1 MQHWIWL
8 PGCVMQFLAKETETW
23 RNHLSSLNR
32 DLQQPLYPNL
42 NHIPVGGGL
51 KHCEALLLSAHCSWT
66 LFSSGK
72 STPSFHTWDVK
83 GISHVVSPQ
92 GCGFRQIYLKQCK
105 ELNASHL
112 LRLISLGW
120 LGLDLQSCF
129 SYFSSRAQR
138 HSWWSQNKAYSWKK
152 FKQLVF
158 FWHLYGPSWL
168 LQLGWHRKTCAMSL
182 MVGWV
187 GPNEDTPI
195 FNRSSRVCPLICQ
208 HRWDNTGGNQ
218 TTDWALKLF
227 FVLCIYCYF
236 KLGALTSSWLWPLHF
251 LSPLRNGEYCL

>member
-1 MQHWIWL
+1 M
-8 PGCVMQFLAKETETW
+8 
-23 RNHLSSLNR
+23 
-32 DLQQPLYPNL
+32 
-42 NHIPVGGGL
+42 
-51 KHCEALLLSAHCSWT
+51 
-66 LFSSGK
+66 
-72 STPSFHTWDVK
+72 K
-83 GISHVVSPQ
+83 GISHVHSPQ
-92 GCGFRQIYLKQCK
+92 GCGFSQIYLKQCK
-105 ELNASHL
+105 ELNVSRL

-120 LGLDLQSCF
+120 LGLDLQSRF

-195 FNRSSRVCPLICQ
+195 FNQSSRVCPLICQ